1 MNKVLFITIIFWGF
15 CFNSFSKETNSDSI
29 YQNEIKEFDKIIN
42 KINEDIKKE
51 KKDINFL
58 KTSLI
63 NNEISASK
71 LVVKL
76 INKDDGFFKITKLN
90 ITMNG
95 NKILSDKSLDKKEL
109 TLFNE
114 SSSPGLYTFNFDLY
128 VEGAGYGIFTYM
140 KSYKFRIKRTVKVK
154 VHDIGKS
161 KLNIIIYKKG
171 EDSKHPEKMLGIK
184 IENDRS

>member
-1 MNKVLFITIIFWGF
+1 MNKTLFLIIIIFGI
-15 CFNSFSKETNSDSI
+15 SFSSFSRENNSESV
-29 YQNEIKEFDKIIN
+29 YQNEIKEFDRIIDQIN
-42 KINEDIKKE
+42 KDIKKE
-51 KKDINFL
+51 EKDINFL
-58 KTSLI
+58 KNSLI

-76 INKDDGFFKITKLN
+76 LNKDSGYFKITKIK

-95 NKILSDKSLDKKEL
+95 NNILTRETLDKKEL

-114 SSSPGLYTFNFDLY
+114 AATPGLYTFNFDLY

-140 KSYKFRIKRTVKVK
+140 KSYKFRVNRTVKIK

-161 KLNIIIYKKG
+161 KLKIIIYKKG
-171 EDSKHPEKMLGIK
+171 DDDKHPEKMLGIK
-184 IENDRS
+184 VENDRS

>member
-1 MNKVLFITIIFWGF
+1 MNKLLFLIIIIFSISF
-15 CFNSFSKETNSDSI
+15 IAYSEESNSNSVYRS
-29 YQNEIKEFDKIIN
+29 EIKEFDKIIN
-42 KINEDIKKE
+42 QINKDIKNE
-51 KKDINFL
+51 EKDINFL
-58 KTSLI
+58 KNSLI
-63 NNEISASK
+63 NNDISASK

-76 INKDDGFFKITKLN
+76 LNKDDGYFKITKIN

-95 NKILSDKSLDKKEL
+95 NNILSKETLNQKEL

-114 SSSPGLYTFNFDLY
+114 PSSPGLYTFNFDLY

-140 KSYKFRIKRTVKVK
+140 KSYKFRIRKKVEVK

-161 KLNIIIYKKG
+161 KLKIIIYKKG

-184 IENDRS
+184 IENNRS

>member
-1 MNKVLFITIIFWGF
+1 MNKVLFLIIIIFGIS
-15 CFNSFSKETNSDSI
+15 FNLYSKENNSDSI
-29 YQNEIKEFDKIIN
+29 YQNEIKEFDKIIDQ
-42 KINEDIKKE
+42 INQDIKKE
-51 KKDINFL
+51 KKDISFL
-58 KTSLI
+58 KNSLI

-76 INKDDGFFKITKLN
+76 INKDDGYFKITKVK

-95 NKILSDKSLDKKEL
+95 NNILTKDSLGKKEL
-109 TLFNE
+109 TIFNE

-161 KLNIIIYKKG
+161 KLKIIIYKKG

-184 IENDRS
+184 IENNRS